1 MPKKLM
7 ITAAASLG
15 ACATLLSFPAG
26 ADDIDIFTGASAGTS
41 INPRILIVLDNT
53 SNWSRQAQK
62 WPGGLTQGQSEV
74 RAIRSAISGLDDK
87 VNVGLFEFVTDGNA
101 NDNGGFVRFQVQP
114 MTPSAKNAFYNRLD
128 TIDNGITSPIEKRNS
143 GTMYGNLM
151 YDVYNYLGGRPG
163 YSAAQ
168 GVTPSSIAD
177 PSGYVSRWVPFKS
190 PLTDDASC
198 AKTIVIFVTN
208 PDQSGPTKDD
218 SANTTQ
224 LQSLGGNTRQLG
236 LPNFSTQTV
245 QSVTNIGQTSACY
258 ASQSAAGTELNVAP
272 WPTTCGNYT
281 DGCKIGSALNDG
293 SKICPVGT
301 ASYAINGV
309 NSTVTN
315 VPTGSE
321 TTDANPWNADEWARF
336 MHDKGVPIPASTMK
350 SKVTFY
356 TIDVYNAQQNIEH
369 TKLMLSMAK
378 AGGGKYFAAKS
389 QQAILDALNQI
400 IGEVLAVNTTFAS
413 TSLPVNAT
421 NRSQNQNQ
429 VFIGMFRPDPDAKPR
444 WFGNLKRYQLVL
456 DGSQVKLG
464 DANGNLAVNENTGFI
479 TDCALSYWT
488 TEKGPYWDGLGINPD
503 PSSGCRSLP
512 RGVSPYSDAPDGP
525 SVEKGAAAQVLR
537 NGNNPSNTG
546 DPTYAVSRTIYTR
559 VPGNNTLV
567 TFNTTNSGLSADLVN
582 FIKGADV
589 NQERGPNMPTDTT
602 RPSIHGDVIHSRP
615 LPLAYDDN
623 NVFVFYGSND
633 GMFRAVDA
641 SNGKERWA
649 FVAPEFFS
657 RLGRLKDQTPLVNYP
672 NVAGP
677 GDVAA
682 VGSPKDYFF
691 DGSTGVYQNQPAN
704 ATDPKKIWIYP
715 TMRRG
720 GRMVYGLD
728 VTNIDSP
735 RLMWSAGCPNLAN
748 DSGCTP
754 GFEGIGQTWS
764 IPSVAFIKGYS
775 TSRPVIVMGGGYDNC
790 EDANTGLPTCVA
802 GKGGFVYILDAESGT
817 LLGSFRTKRSV
828 VGDVSMIDIDNDGA
842 VDYAYAADLGGNVYR
857 IDFIDGPTT
866 KTAQNQTNWRMYR
879 VAYTNQSTSP
889 RKFMFGPALLYSK
902 GSVYVALGSGDREHP
917 LSWQYPYTSTANRF
931 YVALDNLADKP
942 TTDEAGLNMDSSL
955 TNSTSPTDCNSP
967 NVLPNGSS
975 RGWFMQLQQG
985 EQVVTSSLI
994 VAGTVMFS
1002 TNRPIVGNAASC
1014 STALGEARGY
1024 VVSLFNASGAIGAD
1038 GTCGGTRSS
1047 VFAGGGLPP
1056 SPVLAS
1062 GVAVRSPGDAEP
1074 PNQPGGPG
1082 SSTPRRFSV
1091 VIGSGYD
1098 PSSINSTEVKPKI
1111 KSVRK
1116 RKYTYVK
1123 GQ

>member
-1 MPKKLM
+1 MQKKLM

-53 SNWSRQAQK
+53 SNWSRQSQK
-62 WPGGLTQGQSEV
+62 WPGGLSQGQSEV
-74 RAIRSAISGLDDK
+74 RAIKDAIATLNDK

-114 MTPSAKNAFYNRLD
+114 MTASAKNQFNNRLN
-128 TIDNGITSPIEKRNS
+128 TIDGAITSPIEKRNS

-177 PSGYVSRWVPFKS
+177 PAGYVSRWVPFKS

-224 LQSLGGNTRQLG
+224 LQSLGGSTRQLG

-245 QSVTNIGQTSACY
+245 ESVTNIGQTSVCY
-258 ASQSAAGTELNVAP
+258 SSQSAAGNELNMAP

-281 DGCKIGSALNDG
+281 DGCRIGSPLNDG

-301 ASYAINGV
+301 SSYAINGV

-315 VPTGSE
+315 VPTGGE
-321 TTDANPWNADEWARF
+321 TTDSNPWNADEWARF

-369 TKLMLSMAK
+369 TKLMLSMAR

-400 IGEVLAVNTTFAS
+400 IGEVLAVNSTFAS

-456 DGSQVKLG
+456 DGAEVKLG
-464 DANGNLAVNENTGFI
+464 DANANLAVNDNTGFI
-479 TDCALSYWT
+479 TDCAQSFWT
-488 TEKGPYWDGLGINPD
+488 VQKGPYWENLGLNPD
-503 PSSGCRSLP
+503 PASGCKALP

-525 SVEKGAAAQVLR
+525 SVEKGAAAQMLR
-537 NGNNPSNTG
+537 NGNDPSFTG
-546 DPTYAVSRTIYTR
+546 DPTYAVNRTLYTR
-559 VPGNNTLV
+559 VPGGTSLV
-567 TFNTTNSGLSADLVN
+567 AFNTTNSGLPADVVN

-589 NQERGPNMPTDTT
+589 TQERGDNMPTTTT

-615 LPLAYDDN
+615 LPLAYDEN
-623 NVFVFYGSND
+623 NVFVFYGAND
-633 GMFRAVDA
+633 GFFRAVDA

-657 RLGRLKDQTPLVNYP
+657 RLSRLKDQTPLVNYP
-672 NVAGP
+672 NVSGP

-691 DGSTGVYQNQPAN
+691 DGSTGVFQNLPVDAN
-704 ATDPKKIWIYP
+704 DPKKIWIYP

-728 VTNIDSP
+728 VTDIDSP
-735 RLMWSAGCPNLAN
+735 RLMWTVGCPNLTN

-754 GFEGIGQTWS
+754 GFDGIGQTWS
-764 IPSVAFIKGYS
+764 IPALAFVKGYS
-775 TSRPVIVMGGGYDNC
+775 PSKPVIVMGGGYDNC
-790 EDANTGLPTCVA
+790 EDANTGAPTCVA
-802 GKGGFVYILDAESGT
+802 GKGGYVYIMDAETGSQ
-817 LLGSFRTKRSV
+817 LASFRTKRSV
-828 VGDVSMIDIDNDGA
+828 VGDVSMVDIDNDGM
-842 VDYAYAADLGGNVYR
+842 VDYAYAADLGGNIYR
-857 IDFIDGPTT
+857 IDFIDSPTT
-866 KTAQNQTNWRMYR
+866 KAQLTAGNWRMYR
-879 VAYTNQSTSP
+879 VAYTNQASSP
-889 RKFMFGPALLYSK
+889 RKFMFGPALLYNK
-902 GSVYVALGSGDREHP
+902 GFVYLALGSGDREHP
-917 LSWQYPYTSTANRF
+917 LSWQYPYESTANRF
-931 YVALDNLADKP
+931 YVALDDLSLRP
-942 TTDEAGLNMDSSL
+942 TTDEAGLNLDASL
-955 TNSTSPTDCNSP
+955 TNSTASTSCNSP
-967 NVLPNGSS
+967 NVLPNGST
-975 RGWFMQLQQG
+975 RGWFMELQKG

-994 VAGTVMFS
+994 AGGTVMFS

-1024 VVSLFNASGAIGAD
+1024 VVNLFNASGAIGAD
-1038 GTCGGTRSS
+1038 GICGGNRSS

-1056 SPVLAS
+1056 SPVLAR
-1062 GVAVRSPGDAEP
+1062 GVKVRRVGETGDPGRPGTGTEP
-1074 PNQPGGPG
+1074 PRVTVGIGIGGTAAPIQ
-1082 SSTPRRFSV
+1082 STR
-1091 VIGSGYD
+1091 
-1098 PSSINSTEVKPKI
+1098 INPNI

>member
-1 MPKKLM
+1 MQKKLL
-7 ITAAASLG
+7 TTVAASLG

-74 RAIRSAISGLDDK
+74 RAIKSAIAGLDDK

-101 NDNGGFVRFQVQP
+101 NDNGGFVRYQVQP
-114 MTPSAKNAFYNRLD
+114 MSPSARNGFNNRLD
-128 TIDNGITSPIEKRNS
+128 TIDVGITSPIEKRNS

-151 YDVYNYLGGRPG
+151 YDVYNYLGGLPG
-163 YSAAQ
+163 YSASK

-177 PSGYVSRWVPFKS
+177 PAGYVSKWVPFKS

-218 SANTTQ
+218 AANTTQ
-224 LQSLGGNTRQLG
+224 LQSLGGNTKQLG

-245 QSVTNIGQTSACY
+245 QSITNIGQTNACY
-258 ASQSAAGTELNVAP
+258 SSQTAAAAELNTAP

-281 DGCKIGSALNDG
+281 DGCQIGSALNNG
-293 SKICPVGT
+293 TKICPVGT

-315 VPTGSE
+315 VPTGGE

-336 MHDKGVPIPASTMK
+336 MHDKGVPIPASSLK

-378 AGGGKYFAAKS
+378 AGGGKYFAAKN
-389 QQAILDALNQI
+389 QQAIVDALNQI
-400 IGEVLAVNTTFAS
+400 IGEVLAVNSTFAS
-413 TSLPVNAT
+413 TSLPVNST

-444 WFGNLKRYQLVL
+444 WFGNLKRYQLVV
-456 DGSQVKLG
+456 DGSDVKLG
-464 DANGNLAVNENTGFI
+464 DANGNLAVNDNTGFI
-479 TDCALSYWT
+479 TDCAQSFWT
-488 TEKGPYWDGLGINPD
+488 VEKGAYWEKLGINPD
-503 PSSGCRSLP
+503 PASGCKTLSK
-512 RGVSPYSDAPDGP
+512 GISPYSDAPDGP
-525 SVEKGAAAQVLR
+525 SVEKGAIAQMLR
-537 NGNNPSNTG
+537 NGNNPGNTG
-546 DPTYAVSRTIYTR
+546 TPTYAVSRTLYTR
-559 VPGNNTLV
+559 TAGGATLV
-567 TFNTTNSGLSADLVN
+567 PFNAANSGLSSDLVN

-589 NQERGPNMPTDTT
+589 TQERSADTTLT

-633 GMFRAVDA
+633 GFFRAVDA

-657 RLGRLKDQTPLVNYP
+657 RLSRLKDQLPLVNYP

-677 GDVAA
+677 GDVSA

-691 DGSTGVYQNQPAN
+691 DGSTGVYQNQPL
-704 ATDPKKIWIYP
+704 TPSDPKKVWIYP

-720 GRMVYGLD
+720 GRMVYGMD
-728 VTNIDSP
+728 VTDIDNP
-735 RLMWSAGCPNLAN
+735 RLMWSAGCPNLT
-748 DSGCTP
+748 DDTGCTT
-754 GFEGIGQTWS
+754 GFDGIGQTWS
-764 IPSVAFIKGYS
+764 VPGVAFIKGYS
-775 TSRPVIVMGGGYDNC
+775 ATRPLILMGGGYDNC
-790 EDANTGLPTCVA
+790 EDANTGAPTCVA
-802 GKGGFVYILDAESGT
+802 GKGGYVYIMDAESGS
-817 LLGSFRTKRSV
+817 LVASFKTKRSV
-828 VGDVSMIDIDNDGA
+828 VGDISMVDIDNDGKP
-842 VDYAYAADLGGNVYR
+842 DYAYAADMGGNIYR
-857 IDFIDGPTT
+857 IDFIDSPTT
-866 KTAQNQTNWRMYR
+866 KGALSSNNWRMYR
-879 VAYTNQSTSP
+879 VAYTNEASSP
-889 RKFMFGPALLYSK
+889 RKFMFGPALLYTK
-902 GSVYVALGSGDREHP
+902 GFVYVALGSGDREHP
-917 LSWQYPYTSTANRF
+917 LSWQYPYDSTTNRF
-931 YVALDNLADKP
+931 YVALDDLSLKP
-942 TTDEAGLNMDSSL
+942 ATDDAGLNMDASL
-955 TNSTSPTDCNSP
+955 TNSTSPTDCNAP

-975 RGWFMQLQQG
+975 RGWFMGLQKG

-994 VAGTVMFS
+994 VGGTVMFS

-1024 VVSLFNASGAIGAD
+1024 VVNLFNASGAIGSD
-1038 GTCGGTRSS
+1038 GFCGGNRSS
-1047 VFAGGGLPP
+1047 AFAGGGLPP
-1056 SPVLAS
+1056 SPVMAT
-1062 GVAVRSPGDAEP
+1062 GVEVHGDPRDPNSP
-1074 PNQPGGPG
+1074 
-1082 SSTPRRFSV
+1082 TRRVSV
-1091 VIGSGYD
+1091 VIGSGYT
-1098 PSSINSTEVKPKI
+1098 PSAINSAPVKPKI
-1111 KSVRK
+1111 ASVRK